1 MQIKI
6 DSFKGYDPPTPI
18 SRFIKRYNKK
28 GGGRLPGVGGGGGKE
43 LIRTS
48 FYWQFKNTVSLL
60 SDKHKQAIQSL
71 F

>member
-28 GGGRLPGVGGGGGKE
+28 GGGRLPGVGGGGGRN
-43 LIRTS
+43 LLGPAFIG
-48 FYWQFKNTVSLL
+48 SLKTL
-60 SDKHKQAIQSL
+60 
-71 F
+71 